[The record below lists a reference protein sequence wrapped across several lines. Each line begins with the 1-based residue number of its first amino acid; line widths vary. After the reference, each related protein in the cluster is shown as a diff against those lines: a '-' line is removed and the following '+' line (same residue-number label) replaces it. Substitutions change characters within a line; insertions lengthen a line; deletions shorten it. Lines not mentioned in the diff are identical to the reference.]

1 MVLLNTFIAARLI
14 LSTITVVGV
23 ILHSAILCIHEEELE
38 AYARQVQVHV
48 LFLTCCYPYQQS
60 SALWQVANLVVFGTL
75 KYMDATSEQL
85 AKNEYNVCSQDPRPN
100 NFLCPHPL

>member
-38 AYARQVQVHV
+38 PYARQVSGSHAVFD
-48 LFLTCCYPYQQS
+48 LLLPISTIKCIL
-60 SALWQVANLVVFGTL
+60 LWQVANLVVFGTL

-85 AKNEYNVCSQDPRPN
+85 AKNE
-100 NFLCPHPL
+100 